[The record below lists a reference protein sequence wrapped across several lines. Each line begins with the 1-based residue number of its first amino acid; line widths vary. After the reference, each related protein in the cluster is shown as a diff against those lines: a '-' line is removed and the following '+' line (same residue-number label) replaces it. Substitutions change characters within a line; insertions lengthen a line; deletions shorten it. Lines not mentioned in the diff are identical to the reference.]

1 MFNLFNKNF
10 LYTIIL
16 FFNSIV
22 LFSQQNDEIMKH
34 IRNYQFDDARNLVS
48 QIDDSFLK
56 NNFNKLIYLSEN
68 IGLYKKE
75 DKKELIS
82 FDNQPE
88 KNSYKKSIYNLNKGL
103 HTLYY
108 TDNSNKFKSLSFLK
122 KSLDEA
128 LLTKNKIL
136 ICQVVKSFLKYY
148 QTIISIDDKT
158 YTNYLK
164 IYSENLYDKSE
175 ENLFLFYSKII
186 EFERASK
193 PAIINKIIPDLYKLK
208 NTITQ
213 KPNLSR
219 IYLRIGN
226 YQQIEKRDIDSAFYY
241 YNKAENLFENAKKGF
256 EYEPLIKVQSNKSRL
271 MIVDNNAK
279 SAIVKI
285 KKILNDY
292 KGYPFVINKTY
303 LEFYL
308 SLGYKKIKKY
318 DSAYYYG
325 QKSRALEKKLDQ
337 KLHLASLYD
346 INIKYETEKKEKEN
360 LQLKQDNLEIEAKRK
375 ENLYY
380 LVATILALFLGLII
394 GILVLKNSKRKQ
406 KLAEQYRELETQKN
420 LTLLKEQEL
429 TSINAMVDGQEKERK
444 RIAEDLHDNLGSVL
458 ATLKLHFENL
468 KMNRETQKIDQETLF
483 NKTENLIDE
492 AYLKVRSIAH
502 AKNAGVLANQGLLIA
517 ITTMAEKISSA
528 DKIKIEVID
537 YGLDQQLDN
546 SFEISVF
553 RIIQE
558 LVTNIIKHANANNAT
573 INISLYDKNLNIII
587 EDDGKGFEFNK
598 LILKKGM
605 GISSIITRVE
615 HLEGNFE
622 VDSTKGKG
630 SSIII
635 NIPIQ

>member
-1 MFNLFNKNF
+1 MFNLFNKNYI
-10 LYTIIL
+10 YTIIL

-22 LFSQQNDEIMKH
+22 LLSQQNDEILKH
-34 IRNYQFDDARNLVS
+34 IRNYQFDEARNLVY

-56 NNFNKLIYLSEN
+56 NSFNKLIYLSEN
-68 IGLYKKE
+68 IGLYKNE
-75 DKKELIS
+75 DKVNPINFEIEP
-82 FDNQPE
+82 DND
-88 KNSYKKSIYNLNKGL
+88 SYKKSIYNLNKGL

-128 LLTKNKIL
+128 ILTKNKIL
-136 ICQVVKSFLKYY
+136 ICQIVKSFLKYY

-164 IYSENLYDKSE
+164 VYSENLYDKTE
-175 ENLFLFYSKII
+175 ESLYLFYSKII
-186 EFERASK
+186 EFERASNPK
-193 PAIINKIIPDLYKLK
+193 IINKLIPDLYKLK
-208 NTITQ
+208 NTLTQ

-219 IYLRIGN
+219 VYLRIGN
-226 YQQIEKRDIDSAFYY
+226 YQQIEKKDLDSAYYY
-241 YNKAENLFENAKKGF
+241 YNKAENLFKNAKKGF
-256 EYEPLIKVQSNKSRL
+256 EYEPLIKIQSNKSRL

-279 SAIVKI
+279 SAIIKI
-285 KKILNDY
+285 KKILKKY

-337 KLHLASLYD
+337 KLHLATLYD
-346 INIKYETEKKEKEN
+346 INTKYETEKKEKEN
-360 LQLKQDNLEIEAKRK
+360 LKLKQDNLKIESKRK

-380 LVATILALFLGLII
+380 LVASILVLFLGLII
-394 GILVLKNSKRKQ
+394 GILTLKNSKRKQ
-406 KLAEQYRELETQKN
+406 KLAEQYRALETQKN

-429 TSINAMVDGQEKERK
+429 TTINAMVDGQEKERK

-468 KMNRETQKIDQETLF
+468 KMNNETKKIDQETLF

-517 ITTMAEKISSA
+517 IKTMAEKISSA

-546 SFEISVF
+546 SLEITVF

-558 LVTNIIKHANANNAT
+558 LLTNILKHADAKNAT

-587 EDDGKGFEFNK
+587 EDDGDGFEFNN
-598 LILKKGM
+598 LSLKKGM
-605 GISSIITRVE
+605 GISSIITRIE
-615 HLEGNFE
+615 HLEGSFD
-622 VDSTKGKG
+622 VDSTIGKG

-635 NIPIQ
+635 NIPIK

>member
-56 NNFNKLIYLSEN
+56 NNFNQLIYLSEN

-75 DKKELIS
+75 DIKELIS
-82 FDNQPE
+82 FDKEPE
-88 KNSYKKSIYNLNKGL
+88 KDSYKKSIYNLNKGL

-108 TDNSNKFKSLSFLK
+108 SDNSNKFKSLSFLK
-122 KSLDEA
+122 KSLDGA
-128 LLTKNKIL
+128 LLTKNKVL

-164 IYSENLYDKSE
+164 IYSENLYDKTE
-175 ENLFLFYSKII
+175 ENLYLFYSKII

-517 ITTMAEKISSA
+517 IKTMAEKISSA

-546 SFEISVF
+546 SFEISIF

-558 LVTNIIKHANANNAT
+558 LVTNIIKHADANNAT

>member
-1 MFNLFNKNF
+1 MFNLFNKNYI
-10 LYTIIL
+10 YTIIL

-22 LFSQQNDEIMKH
+22 LLSQQNDEILKH
-34 IRNYQFDDARNLVS
+34 IRNYQFDEARNLVY

-56 NNFNKLIYLSEN
+56 NSFNKLIYLSEN
-68 IGLYKKE
+68 IGLYKNE
-75 DKKELIS
+75 DKVNPINFGIEP
-82 FDNQPE
+82 DND
-88 KNSYKKSIYNLNKGL
+88 SYKKSIYNLNKGL

-128 LLTKNKIL
+128 ILTKNKIL
-136 ICQVVKSFLKYY
+136 ICQIVKSFLKYY

-164 IYSENLYDKSE
+164 VYSENLYDKTE
-175 ENLFLFYSKII
+175 ESLYLFYSKII
-186 EFERASK
+186 EFERASNPK
-193 PAIINKIIPDLYKLK
+193 IINKLIPDLYKLK
-208 NTITQ
+208 NTLTQ

-219 IYLRIGN
+219 VYLRIGN
-226 YQQIEKRDIDSAFYY
+226 YQQIEKKDLDSAYYY
-241 YNKAENLFENAKKGF
+241 YNKAENLFKNAKKGF
-256 EYEPLIKVQSNKSRL
+256 EYEPLIKIQSNKSRL

-279 SAIVKI
+279 SAIIKI
-285 KKILNDY
+285 KKILKKY

-337 KLHLASLYD
+337 KLHLATLYD
-346 INIKYETEKKEKEN
+346 INTKYETEKKEKEN
-360 LQLKQDNLEIEAKRK
+360 LKLKQDNLKIESKRK

-380 LVATILALFLGLII
+380 LVASILVLFLGLII
-394 GILVLKNSKRKQ
+394 GILTLKNSKRKQ
-406 KLAEQYRELETQKN
+406 KLAEQYRALETQKN

-429 TSINAMVDGQEKERK
+429 TTINAMVDGQEKERK

-468 KMNRETQKIDQETLF
+468 KMNNETKKIDQETLF

-517 ITTMAEKISSA
+517 IKTMAEKISSA

-546 SFEISVF
+546 SLEITVF

-558 LVTNIIKHANANNAT
+558 LLTNILKHADAKNAT

-587 EDDGKGFEFNK
+587 EDDGDGFEFNN
-598 LILKKGM
+598 LSLKKGM
-605 GISSIITRVE
+605 GISSIITRIE
-615 HLEGNFE
+615 HLEGSFD
-622 VDSTKGKG
+622 VDSTIGKG

-635 NIPIQ
+635 NIPIK

>member
-429 TSINAMVDGQEKERK
+429 TSINAMIDGQEKERK